1 MTWPSQRIC
10 FRDRRDPFS
19 GRFSVAQG
27 LPKILAI
34 SVGWS
39 DDHEKSL
46 ALHLAIDAPDGKAS
60 GVLND
65 PIADRF
71 RQATGLT
78 LPVLVE
84 VSTLKHFRQEG
95 CRRLNLRIRQEV
107 AGKGQFGIE
116 YGINL
121 CRDGSPPTEGIDLD
135 AASRVLT
142 R

>member
-1 MTWPSQRIC
+1 MKPARILATLL
-10 FRDRRDPFS
+10 F
-19 GRFSVAQG
+19 
-27 LPKILAI
+27 LAI
-34 SVGWS
+34 SQMADAESSATV
-39 DDHEKSL
+39 KQL
-46 ALHLAIDAPDGKAS
+46 LLMAIDAPDGKAH

-65 PIADRF
+65 PVADRF

-95 CRRLNLRIRQEV
+95 CRRLNLRIRQEGS
-107 AGKGQFGIE
+107 GKGQFGID

-135 AASRVLT
+135 VASRVLA